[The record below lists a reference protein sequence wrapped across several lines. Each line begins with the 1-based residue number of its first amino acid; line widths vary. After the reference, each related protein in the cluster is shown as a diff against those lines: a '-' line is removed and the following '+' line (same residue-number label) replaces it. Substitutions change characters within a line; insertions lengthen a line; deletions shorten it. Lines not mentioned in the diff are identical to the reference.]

1 MRCFIQAF
9 IVLCLGFPKAG
20 AQDVLMLNRG
30 QCEAVFLENNLQLLA
45 GRLKIDEAEA
55 RLIQAKLWPNLTLS
69 IDEVNL
75 WTTGKGTNNLNYFG
89 DGLPPLS
96 GNDWK
101 NQQISVELEQ
111 LVRTAGKRKKMMA
124 LEQVSVD
131 MAEQYL
137 EDLLRNLKRE
147 FRNNLTEL
155 QYLQMYKEIYE
166 KEASSVKQLVTA
178 YQRQVEQGN
187 IGKGE
192 YVRLKALGLEISGEI
207 NRLERE
213 TNKVQKEL
221 KVLMRLPV
229 QTTLVLEKEGFVPSL
244 EKIKEVL
251 PEYLITKALDHQ
263 PELKLAQLEK
273 TYSDKSYAYE
283 RAMRVPD
290 VTFKAGYDRGGN
302 FMLDFVGFGFSLD
315 LPVFDRNQ
323 GNIKAAKIGQEQ
335 ARLLLEQKEL
345 QVRSGVMLAYN
356 DLMTSVSFLESI
368 DASYGDELESLLDSY
383 TRNFRERNISMLEY
397 LDFLETYLQ
406 NRDIILESA
415 KNANEELEDLQFEIG
430 KDIDQIK
437 VP

>member
-1 MRCFIQAF
+1 MRSFIQC
-9 IVLCLGFPKAG
+9 IVICLMGCIQTV
-20 AQDVLMLNRG
+20 AQDTLVLNRK
-30 QCEAVFLENNLQLLA
+30 QCEAIFLENNLGLLA

-55 RLIQAKLWPNLTLS
+55 RLLQAKLWPNPTLS
-69 IDEVNL
+69 VDEVNL

-124 LEQVSVD
+124 MEEVSVA
-131 MAEQYL
+131 MAAEYL

-155 QYLQMYKEIYE
+155 QYLQMYREVYE
-166 KEASSVKQLVTA
+166 KEASSVAKLVMA
-178 YQRQVEQGN
+178 YGRQVEQGN

-192 YVRLKALGLEISGEI
+192 YIRLKALGLEIAGEI

-213 TNKVQKEL
+213 SNKVQKEL

-229 QTTLVLEKEGFVPSL
+229 QISLVLDDDDFVP
-244 EKIKEVL
+244 EIKKLKEIH
-251 PEYLITKALDHQ
+251 PEYVLDMASGHQ
-263 PELKLAQLEK
+263 PELKLAKLDK
-273 TYSDKSYAYE
+273 TYSDKNYAYE
-283 RAMRVPD
+283 HAMRVPD
-290 VTFKAGYDRGGN
+290 ITFKAGYDRGGN
-302 FMLDFVGFGFSLD
+302 FMLDFVGFGFSMD

-323 GNIKAAKIGQEQ
+323 GNIKAARVGQEQ
-335 ARLLLEQKEL
+335 AGLLLQQKEL
-345 QVRSGVMLAYN
+345 EVRSGVMLAYN
-356 DLMTSVSFLESI
+356 DLVSAVSFLEDI
-368 DASYGDELESLLDSY
+368 DPAYGDELEALLESY

-406 NRDIILESA
+406 NRNIILESI
-415 KNANEELEDLQFEIG
+415 KTTNEKLEDLQFEIG
-430 KDIDQIK
+430 KDID
-437 VP
+437 

>member
-1 MRCFIQAF
+1 MRCFIQVF
-9 IVLCLGFPKAG
+9 TVLCFGLLQAR
-20 AQDVLMLNRG
+20 AQDTLVLGRE
-30 QCEAVFLENNLQLLA
+30 QCESIFLENNLQLLA
-45 GRLKIDEAEA
+45 ERLKIDEAEA
-55 RLIQAKLWPNLTLS
+55 RLLQAGLWPNPTFS
-69 IDEVNL
+69 VDEVNL

-89 DGLPPLS
+89 EGLPPLS
-96 GNDWK
+96 GSDWK
-101 NQQISVELEQ
+101 NQQINVELEQ

-131 MAEQYL
+131 MAGQYL

-155 QYLQMYKEIYE
+155 QYLQMYKEVYE
-166 KEASSVKQLVTA
+166 KEASSVKQLLTA

-192 YVRLKALGLEISGEI
+192 YIRLKALDLEISGEI

-229 QTTLVLEKEGFVPSL
+229 GITLVLDEEGFVPSI

-251 PEYLITKALDHQ
+251 PEYLIARASDHQ
-263 PELKLAQLEK
+263 PELKLAELEK
-273 TYSDKSYAYE
+273 TYADKSYAYE

-302 FMLDFVGFGFSLD
+302 FMLDFIGFGFSLD

-323 GNIKAAKIGQEQ
+323 GNIKAAKIEQEQ
-335 ARLLLEQKEL
+335 ARLMFEQKEL
-345 QVRSGVMLAYN
+345 EVRSGIMLAYN
-356 DLMTSVSFLESI
+356 DLMASVSFLESI
-368 DASYGDELESLLDSY
+368 DPSYGDELESLLDSY

-406 NRDIILESA
+406 NRDIILGSA
-415 KNANEELEDLQFEIG
+415 KNAREKLEDLQFEIG

-437 VP
+437 AQ